1 MIFSQNDNEKIVEAI
16 KHAETNTSGE
26 IKVHIEKKCPVEN
39 PLERA
44 KKVFAHL
51 CLHQTAQKNGV
62 LFYLA
67 YEDKKFA
74 ILGDEGIDKVVPEG
88 FWESTRDMLRLS
100 FSQGNFSE
108 GLQLG
113 IREAGYQLKKYFP
126 YHSDDVNE
134 ISDDIST
141 DLIP

>member
-1 MIFSQNDNEKIVEAI
+1 MIFSENDNEKIVEAI
-16 KHAETNTSGE
+16 KLAELNTSGE
-26 IKVHIEKKCPVEN
+26 IKVHVEKKCPVEN
-39 PLERA
+39 PMERA
-44 KKVFAHL
+44 QKVFSHL
-51 CLHQTAQKNGV
+51 CLHQTAQQNGV

-67 YEDKKFA
+67 YEDRKFA
-74 ILGDEGIDKVVPEG
+74 ILGDVGIDKVVPDG
-88 FWESTRDMLRLS
+88 FWESTRDMLRLN

-108 GLQLG
+108 GLQLA

-126 YHSDDVNE
+126 YHSDDINE